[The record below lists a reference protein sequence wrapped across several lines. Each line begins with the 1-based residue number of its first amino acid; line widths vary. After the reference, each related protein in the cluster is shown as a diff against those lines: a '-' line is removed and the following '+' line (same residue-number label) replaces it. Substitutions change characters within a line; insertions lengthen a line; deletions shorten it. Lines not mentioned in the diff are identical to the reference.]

1 MAWAWRNLKK
11 KIVDYFSSFFAVPN
25 GNENELPENY

>member
-1 MAWAWRNLKK
+1 MEEFEKK
-11 KIVDYFSSFFAVPN
+11 KIVDYFSSFFAVTN

>member
-1 MAWAWRNLKK
+1 MEEFEKK
-11 KIVDYFSSFFAVPN
+11 NVDYFSSFFAVPN

>member
-1 MAWAWRNLKK
+1 MEEFEK

-25 GNENELPENY
+25 GNENELPEND